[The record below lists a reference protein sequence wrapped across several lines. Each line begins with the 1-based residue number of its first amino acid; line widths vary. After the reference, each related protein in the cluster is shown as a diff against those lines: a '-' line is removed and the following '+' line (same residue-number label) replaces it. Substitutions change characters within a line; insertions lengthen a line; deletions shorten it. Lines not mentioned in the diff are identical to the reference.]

1 MIRLKMKT
9 DKTILSE
16 KLRRNT
22 TNTIKVDQYGQS
34 RLIGQAKFTYS
45 LLGKA
50 FEKQTKIIEDQR
62 EKQIEATEDHVKQLV
77 KSNVFAKKESLPFY
91 MKEESIPL
99 DKQNEIFYKQEV
111 LKRKLKI
118 EK

>member
-1 MIRLKMKT
+1 M
-9 DKTILSE
+9 
-16 KLRRNT
+16 
-22 TNTIKVDQYGQS
+22 
-34 RLIGQAKFTYS
+34 
-45 LLGKA
+45 
-50 FEKQTKIIEDQR
+50 
-62 EKQIEATEDHVKQLV
+62 
-77 KSNVFAKKESLPFY
+77 FAKKESLPFY

>member
-1 MIRLKMKT
+1 
-9 DKTILSE
+9 
-16 KLRRNT
+16 
-22 TNTIKVDQYGQS
+22 
-34 RLIGQAKFTYS
+34 
-45 LLGKA
+45 
-50 FEKQTKIIEDQR
+50 
-62 EKQIEATEDHVKQLV
+62 
-77 KSNVFAKKESLPFY
+77 

>member
-1 MIRLKMKT
+1 M
-9 DKTILSE
+9 
-16 KLRRNT
+16 
-22 TNTIKVDQYGQS
+22 
-34 RLIGQAKFTYS
+34 
-45 LLGKA
+45 
-50 FEKQTKIIEDQR
+50 
-62 EKQIEATEDHVKQLV
+62 
-77 KSNVFAKKESLPFY
+77 FAKRQSLPFY